1 MNLLANKIILIT
13 GGSRGIGAATVKACA
28 LQGATVLFTY
38 KSSATQA
45 EALIS
50 EIKAEAPNA
59 VIKAY
64 QSDAASETQA
74 QELINE
80 IVKEFGTIDV
90 LVNNA
95 GITRDTLIMRMSEMQ
110 WDEVID
116 TNLKGVFFY
125 CKAIS
130 KPMLR
135 ARKGSIINIT
145 SIVGITGNAGQAN
158 YVASKAGVI
167 GLTKTLALELGSRN
181 IRCNAIAP
189 GFIDTDMTA
198 QLPEEVQQKM
208 FGNIALQRFGKPEEV
223 ANAIIFLASDMSSYI
238 TGEVIKVSGGL

>member
-1 MNLLANKIILIT
+1 MNLLSNKIILIT
-13 GGSRGIGAATVKACA
+13 GGSRGIGAAAVKACA

-38 KSSATQA
+38 KSSAAQA

-50 EIKAEAPNA
+50 EIKEEAPNA
-59 VIKAY
+59 IIKAY

-74 QELINE
+74 QELIND

-95 GITRDTLIMRMSEMQ
+95 GITRDTLIMRMSESQ

-198 QLPEEVQQKM
+198 KLPEDVQQKM

-223 ANAIIFLASDMSSYI
+223 ANAIIFFASDMSSYV
-238 TGEVIKVSGGL
+238 TGEVMKVSGGL